1 MAYDRSEWELS
12 EFGNLIET
20 ENEKY
25 GEIVQIAERRRT
37 AEKYVKI
44 RKIRQEMT
52 WGVRVTKTLIICYC
66 GPYVAY
72 KESILAELVPPFQ
85 FYLRDKEYY
94 TTYKG
99 TPFRLPDA
107 YKFKYYENAVE
118 CWHHNAILSNKK
130 QLKILVRY
138 NFEKFVRA
146 LETIGEPTAAK
157 IQYDYDTCV
166 SSISPFSESDEESE
180 ADDEDDRSEGEEQDH
195 SINKI
200 FPFSFSGDEE
210 NESDDEDDRGEG
222 EEQDHSI
229 NKIFPFSFSG
239 DEENESDDEDDRGEG
254 EEQDHSINKI
264 FPFSFS
270 GDEESE
276 FDSKSDCSDESK
288 SNAALHHEVETDEEE
303 EHDQSDDELP
313 RLITLISESDDES
326 DDEDEDSEEGKQDH
340 SIDEISSLSE
350 SDYEGSESDSKSD
363 CSDES
368 TSKAEF
374 GHEGEPDEEE
384 EHDQSDDDLPM
395 ITPYSGSENGE
406 SESYYGSDEQ
416 SEEEEQEHHSDEI
429 TEDDEEMYFAKE
441 EDNDRK
447 FDSEDVPNLQLL
459 HCREEVGQKCD
470 PEESDLGILFGAE
483 EHNHNLDLKKVG
495 SLSSVV
501 EKVEKDDVLDSEDVS
516 NKDQFNEIE
525 EQGPF
530 NQEQQQKQQE
540 HCNEHMVEHRPT
552 KNKKKRKNI
561 LMGWVCSKI
570 LKVFVK
576 SKVLL

>member
-37 AEKYVKI
+37 AEKYIKI

-99 TPFRLPDA
+99 TPFRLPEG

-130 QLKILVRY
+130 QMKILVRY

-166 SSISPFSESDEESE
+166 SSISPFSESEDEESE
-180 ADDEDDRSEGEEQDH
+180 ADDENDRSEGEEQDH

-200 FPFSFSGDEE
+200 YPFSFSGDEE

-222 EEQDHSI
+222 EEQDHSV
-229 NKIFPFSFSG
+229 
-239 DEENESDDEDDRGEG
+239 
-254 EEQDHSINKI
+254 NKI

-288 SNAALHHEVETDEEE
+288 SNAALHHEVESDEEE

-416 SEEEEQEHHSDEI
+416 SEEEEQDHHSDKI
-429 TEDDEEMYFAKE
+429 IDDEEEMYFAKE
-441 EDNDRK
+441 EDYNDRK

-530 NQEQQQKQQE
+530 NQEQQQQQQE

>member
-52 WGVRVTKTLIICYC
+52 WGVRVTKTLYICYC
-66 GPYVAY
+66 GRYVAY

-85 FYLRDKEYY
+85 FYLRDIEFY
-94 TTYKG
+94 TTYTG
-99 TPFRLPDA
+99 TPFRLPDG
-107 YKFKYYENAVE
+107 YKFKFYENAVE

-138 NFEKFVRA
+138 NFDKFVRA

-166 SSISPFSESDEESE
+166 SSISSFSESEDEESE

-239 DEENESDDEDDRGEG
+239 DEESES
-254 EEQDHSINKI
+254 
-264 FPFSFS
+264 
-270 GDEESE
+270 
-276 FDSKSDCSDESK
+276 DSKSDCS
-288 SNAALHHEVETDEEE
+288 
-303 EHDQSDDELP
+303 
-313 RLITLISESDDES
+313 ESDE
-326 DDEDEDSEEGKQDH
+326 EDEDSEGEKQDH
-340 SIDEISSLSE
+340 SMDEISLLSE
-350 SDYEGSESDSKSD
+350 SDYEESESDSKSD

-368 TSKAEF
+368 TSKAELD
-374 GHEGEPDEEE
+374 HEDETDEEE

-395 ITPYSGSENGE
+395 ITPYSESENGE

-416 SEEEEQEHHSDEI
+416 SEEEEQNHHSDEI
-429 TEDDEEMYFAKE
+429 TEDEEEMNFAKE

-447 FDSEDVPNLQLL
+447 FDSEDVPKLLLL

-470 PEESDLGILFGAE
+470 PEESDLGILFGVE
-483 EHNHNLDLKKVG
+483 EHNHSLDLEKVG
-495 SLSSVV
+495 SLSSLV
-501 EKVEKDDVLDSEDVS
+501 EKVEQDDVLDSEDVS

-525 EQGPF
+525 VQGPF
-530 NQEQQQKQQE
+530 NQQQQQQQQQ
-540 HCNEHMVEHRPT
+540 HCSEHMVEQRPI
-552 KNKKKRKNI
+552 KNTKKRKNI
-561 LMGWVCSKI
+561 LLGWVCSKI